1 MEIKET
7 KHSCYG
13 DCAGCAFD
21 TGDHCGLR
29 GFISQDRYPRAKD
42 TCSARSEKA
51 PEGYELQSDGYF
63 SWVEPAPAPLTLKEK
78 VRSKFLIQVNKPRWK
93 NKEWSFNVI
102 PYISI
107 TKISNLV
114 IAVHIGW
121 LFWGITISNDF

>member
-29 GFISQDRYPRAKD
+29 GFISLDRYPRAKD

-63 SWVEPAPAPLTLKEK
+63 SWVEPAPAPLTLGNNNQQ
-78 VRSKFLIQVNKPRWK
+78 RLLIIPRHGKSW
-93 NKEWSFNVI
+93 
-102 PYISI
+102 
-107 TKISNLV
+107 
-114 IAVHIGW
+114 
-121 LFWGITISNDF
+121 